1 MDHLVTDLRQAFYG
15 RIETYSAELE
25 TFLDLIPQLDQQALL
40 RLRRK
45 AERSAACLNAAAQG
59 LRAGQRRLSEM
70 ASAER
75 ADTYDRHG
83 VRQAL
88 PLQGI
93 GRRL

>member
-1 MDHLVTDLRQAFYG
+1 MDQLIADLRRASFE
-15 RIETYSAELE
+15 RIEAISAKLD
-25 TFLDLIPQLDQQALL
+25 TFSDLLSQMDRQALL
-40 RLRRK
+40 RIRRK
-45 AERSAACLNAAAQG
+45 AERSAACLDAAAQG

-75 ADTYDRHG
+75 ADTYDRRG

-88 PLQGI
+88 PLQGM